1 MTGYT
6 KVQIMLNSYI
16 LWVNDV
22 KNLEL
27 EIEALKNDYDLRGI
41 QYQEKTGATN
51 KINKEIEDRINSKED
66 KIKVY
71 EKQKRFNE
79 INIEKINNA
88 VEILSE
94 FEKTVIE
101 LKYLTSPTLSWKG
114 IAYKVNSGTS
124 TCRQAKIRAINKM
137 IPLLC
142 R

>member
-1 MTGYT
+1 MTDYT
-6 KVQIMLNSYI
+6 KVQMMLDSYI

-27 EIEALKNDYDLRGI
+27 EIEAVKNDYDVKAMGFN
-41 QYQEKTGATN
+41 EKTGQTF
-51 KINKEIEDRINSKED
+51 KINRELEDRIINKPD
-66 KIKVY
+66 KIREY
-71 EKQKRFNE
+71 EHKKRFNE
-79 INIEKINNA
+79 ISIAKIDNA
-88 VEILSE
+88 VQVLSE

-101 LKYLTSPTLSWKG
+101 LKYLIAPTLSWKG
-114 IAYKVNSGTS
+114 IAYKLNAGTS